1 MQRSQLAL
9 RLPNLLLFAID
20 FSLPA
25 ASTAST
31 GYAAAFLDP
40 KHDDRFGSVKLP
52 MLRLGVS
59 IAVEFII
66 EWRASEILTG
76 RDRAKQAFP

>member
-9 RLPNLLLFAID
+9 RLPTLLLFARD
-20 FSLPA
+20 FSLHA
-25 ASTAST
+25 AST
-31 GYAAAFLDP
+31 GYAAAFPDP

-52 MLRLGVS
+52 MRRLGVS